1 MDTQEEARQLQEYL
15 QVHADALVNAPSNQG
30 HFEITASGVNKGTAI
45 LHLADRLG
53 IDAQD
58 VAVYG
63 DGGNDLEM
71 LTMFAH
77 SYAPCTAQKEAQMAA
92 SAIIGPYQSYSVAKH
107 IAETLV
113 KEGE

>member
-1 MDTQEEARQLQEYL
+1 MRKTRECSNLKTLGADIKAARL
-15 QVHADALVNAPSNQG
+15 ALRLTRRA
-30 HFEITASGVNKGTAI
+30 
-45 LHLADRLG
+45 LADQLG